1 MFKGGGILGEVHYL
15 IVGFFLLVI
24 SVIDVILS
32 KSIESYTL
40 ILSVIPFCIY
50 FVYQETK
57 NKERFKIAKMR
68 SAYIALIFS
77 MVVVLVL
84 KLADSLMSSRIDYL
98 FWVYA
103 SMVISYFVA
112 LVIVSKNSEK
122 QQA

>member
-1 MFKGGGILGEVHYL
+1 MFKGGGILREVHYL
-15 IVGFFLLVI
+15 IIGFFLLVI
-24 SVIDVILS
+24 SLIDVILS

-77 MVVVLVL
+77 MAAVLVL
-84 KLADSLMSSRIDYL
+84 KLADLLMSSPIDYL

-103 SMVISYFVA
+103 SMVISYFVS
-112 LVIVSKNSEK
+112 LVIVAKNSEK

>member
-103 SMVISYFVA
+103 SMVISYFVS

>member
-1 MFKGGGILGEVHYL
+1 MREVHYL
-15 IVGFFLLVI
+15 IIGFFLLVI
-24 SVIDVILS
+24 SLIDVILS

-77 MVVVLVL
+77 MAAVLVL
-84 KLADSLMSSRIDYL
+84 KLADLLMSSPIDYL

-103 SMVISYFVA
+103 SMVISYFVS

>member
-1 MFKGGGILGEVHYL
+1 MFKGGGILREVHYL
-15 IVGFFLLVI
+15 IIGFFLLVI
-24 SVIDVILS
+24 SLIDVILS

-77 MVVVLVL
+77 MAAVLVL
-84 KLADSLMSSRIDYL
+84 KLADLLMSSPIDYL

-103 SMVISYFVA
+103 SMVISYFVS

>member
-68 SAYIALIFS
+68 SAYIAFIFS

-103 SMVISYFVA
+103 SMVISYFVS

>member
-15 IVGFFLLVI
+15 IVVFFLLVI

-103 SMVISYFVA
+103 SMVISYFVS

>member
-1 MFKGGGILGEVHYL
+1 MREVHYL
-15 IVGFFLLVI
+15 IVVFFLLVI
-24 SVIDVILS
+24 SVVDVILS

-40 ILSVIPFCIY
+40 ILSVIPLSIY

-57 NKERFKIAKMR
+57 NKERFKIAKVR

-84 KLADSLMSSRIDYL
+84 KLADSLMSLRIDYL

-103 SMVISYFVA
+103 SMVISYFVS
-112 LVIVSKNSEK
+112 LVVVSKNSEK
-122 QQA
+122 QQT